1 VRLTSTRGT
10 LTRPLIADPTV
21 PVGVAVMPFAADG
34 TGPAL
39 FIDVNEPVTDLRVE
53 TLK

>member
-1 VRLTSTRGT
+1 M
-10 LTRPLIADPTV
+10 IADPTV

-39 FIDVNEPVTDLRVE
+39 LIDANEPVTDLRVE
-53 TLK
+53 TLR